1 MLPPNLLIIDPNLH
15 FSRAAA
21 AYLLKF
27 REVKHVDLAADADE
41 AFQIICTR
49 KPDALLI
56 DYTYFLN
63 NGHLPLLCEQIKQ
76 ILPGILIIALTLF
89 NTDLNDDFQPG
100 SAMLNGLV
108 SKQDFAKGVT
118 ALFDLPLYS

>member
-27 REVKHVDLAADADE
+27 REVKQVDLAADTDE
-41 AFQIICTR
+41 AFQLICTR

-56 DYTYFLN
+56 DYTYFLDDN
-63 NGHLPLLCEQIKQ
+63 HLSLLCDQIKQ
-76 ILPGILIIALTLF
+76 CLPNTLIIALTLF
-89 NTDLNDDFQPG
+89 TTDLNDEFQPG
-100 SAMLNGLV
+100 SAVLNGLV
-108 SKQDFAKGVT
+108 SKQNFAEAVV
-118 ALFDLPLYS
+118 ACFDLPLSS